1 MWRAM
6 DDETDEERRRRLYE
20 RPSYRD
26 LLLRIA
32 GNARRLRE
40 ERGWTQVKT
49 AVRAELAV
57 YQYQRLESG
66 RYNTTMTVVA
76 RLVDAFGVS
85 PEELFR
91 PCYPPVTKKGRP
103 YSRRRPT

>member
-1 MWRAM
+1 M
-6 DDETDEERRRRLYE
+6 DDESEEDRRKRLYD
-20 RPSYRD
+20 RASYRD

-40 ERGWTQVKT
+40 ERGWTQVKA
-49 AVRAELAV
+49 AVRAEMAV

-76 RLVDAFGVS
+76 RLVDAFGVE
-85 PEELFR
+85 PAELFR
-91 PCYPPVTKKGRP
+91 PFYPPVTKKGRP
-103 YSRRRPT
+103 HARRRIPPA